1 MEDIAFID
9 ALRNFSEYFYSNY
22 RNNLSTINE
31 QSFSNGYLQ
40 NSFNKQCFN
49 YLNCKIN
56 NQVSAKNFLTW
67 CMDIFKKFSEDHE
80 NLKYFNLEKKNDCVI
95 EFLSTIIDFEG
106 KNWHG
111 TILDKVQISQ
121 LMDVYFAINEAFTY
135 NSKYFS
141 F

>member
-1 MEDIAFID
+1 MEDITFID

-40 NSFNKQCFN
+40 KSFNKQCFN

-67 CMDIFKKFSEDHE
+67 CVDIFKKFSADKE
-80 NLKYFNLEKKNDCVI
+80 NLKYFNLEKKNLCI
-95 EFLSTIIDFEG
+95 IKFLYKIIKCEG
-106 KNWHG
+106 K
-111 TILDKVQISQ
+111 ICIIYLRFSIS
-121 LMDVYFAINEAFTY
+121 F
-135 NSKYFS
+135 
-141 F
+141 